1 MDYRLEMCRRAIFIA
16 RLFVW
21 KGGQVLNYFRS
32 AIFIDGGYLD
42 KILQYNNRAKIDY
55 SKMCDALSKDI
66 PLLRAYYY
74 QCLPYQSSNPT
85 EEERNALS
93 NMERFLKKLSAL
105 NNFSVKK
112 GKLAYRGLDTEGN
125 PIFEQKR
132 IDTYLATDLVMHST
146 KRLISHAFIITG
158 DSDFIPAIEIAQAEG
173 VSVTLVYSSENSLRP
188 HDELL
193 DMVDSRLLIKPDL
206 LIEWQR

>member
-1 MDYRLEMCRRAIFIA
+1 MN
-16 RLFVW
+16 
-21 KGGQVLNYFRS
+21 QFRS

-42 KILQYNNRAKIDY
+42 KVLQHNNKAKIDY
-55 SKMCDALSKDI
+55 SKMCKELSKDV

-85 EEERNALS
+85 EEERNAFS
-93 NMERFLKKLSAL
+93 NMEKFLKKLSAL
-105 NNFSVKK
+105 DNFSVKK
-112 GKLAYRGLDTEGN
+112 GKLAYRGVDTEGN

-173 VSVTLVYSSENSLRP
+173 VSVTLVYSSDNNLKP

-193 DMVDSRLLIKPDL
+193 DIVDTRLIITPEL
-206 LIEWQR
+206 LYEWKR